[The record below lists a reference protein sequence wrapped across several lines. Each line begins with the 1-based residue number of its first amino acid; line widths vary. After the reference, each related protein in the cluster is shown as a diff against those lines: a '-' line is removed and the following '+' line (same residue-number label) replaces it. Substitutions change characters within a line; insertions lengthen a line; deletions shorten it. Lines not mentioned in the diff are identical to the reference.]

1 MTTFQQIVKRLASFW
16 ESHGCLIQ
24 PGYDVEKG
32 AGTFNPATFLRALG
46 PEPYKAAYIEPCRRP
61 TDGRYGTNPNRVQHY
76 FQYQV
81 MLKPAPENILDL
93 YLHSLEAIGFSL
105 NEHDI
110 RFVHDDWEAP
120 SQGAWGL
127 GWEVW
132 MDGME
137 VTQFTYFQ
145 AVGGL
150 EAERITGEITY
161 GLERL
166 AMYLQKVDSFFD
178 LQWNEQVTYGDL
190 YFRNEVEWSQYN
202 FEESSIDLWQTLFQR
217 AEQEAKQ
224 LILKKLPIPAYD
236 FVVKAAHAFNLLD
249 ARGAIS
255 VTERTGIIARIR
267 DLSKQ
272 VAELYLSSRKEQGYP
287 LMERFP
293 DSKPHFPVLP
303 PLSPVLLAS
312 DKNQTEDF
320 LLEIGL
326 EELPASFVPIG
337 MEGLGRTFR
346 RFFEEHC
353 ISFRDLKLYA
363 TPRRLT
369 LFVEQVHLWSSP
381 KSSEKKGPPL
391 SQCFRSDGVLL
402 PAGEGF
408 FRGLHIEPITLSE
421 IQSGK
426 HPLVSIRS
434 IKDVPYLFGR
444 TTPVAE
450 ATARLL
456 QEALPRLILSLEFP
470 KKMRWGD
477 EEVSF
482 ARPIRWL
489 VALLGREVL
498 PFQIGRVTS
507 GSETFG
513 HRQLSP
519 GALHIPHPREYLP
532 LLRNAQV
539 LADPEERRAL
549 VLQQLY
555 HLEQEEGVE
564 IIEKE
569 RVLPQVLH
577 LVEKPFIA
585 IAPFDSQFLAIPQEV
600 LVSEMVEHQKYF
612 PVNRGDTLS
621 PQFVITANVPVTRAI
636 QEGNQRVLS
645 ARLADGSFL
654 YREGVKVPLLSLHK
668 KLQNIVFQKELGSLW
683 DKVERLKR
691 GGLFLQKM
699 LSIGH
704 VSLIERAAALAKT
717 DLASGMVFEFPELQ
731 GTIGK
736 QYALAQGENTEVAS
750 AIEEHWWPK
759 GEKGALP
766 STETGLLLSLA
777 DKLDNLVGYF
787 AAGMKPTS
795 SSDPYGLRRQ
805 VLGIARMLLARKIF
819 LPLQETLK
827 FFQEGLPPHV
837 QSRLDVQEVFTFL
850 IARLRTIFQEEGFSK
865 EETEAVLSR
874 GCEDVY
880 DAYCRLFALRTFRR
894 HHPVAFSALLEV
906 FKRAKGQLEEKVS
919 DTITPNLLHEPS
931 EKNLY
936 LLLQESAPRFQALVK
951 EGSYQEAYLLMAAFQ
966 APLDALF
973 SEVKILAE
981 NPSLRANRL
990 ALLYRVFALFEQLL
1004 DFRKMQV
1011 QA

>member
-1 MTTFQQIVKRLASFW
+1 MTTFQQIVKRLACFW

-24 PGYDVEKG
+24 PGYDLEKG

-93 YLHSLEAIGFSL
+93 YLRSLEAIGFSL
-105 NEHDI
+105 HEHDI

-202 FEESSIDLWQTLFQR
+202 FEESSVDLWQTLFQR

-224 LILKKLPIPAYD
+224 LIGKKLPIPAYD

-287 LMERFP
+287 LMGRFP
-293 DSKPHFPVLP
+293 DSPSCLPVLP
-303 PLSPVLLAS
+303 PLSPALIAS
-312 DKNQTEDF
+312 EKNQKEDF

-337 MEGLGRTFR
+337 MEGLERTFR

-353 ISFRDLKLYA
+353 ISFRDLMLYA
-363 TPRRLT
+363 TPRRLA
-369 LFVEQVHLWSSP
+369 LFVEQLHLWSSP
-381 KSSEKKGPPL
+381 ASSEKKGPPL
-391 SQCFRSDGVLL
+391 AHCFQPDGVLL
-402 PAGEGF
+402 PAGAGF
-408 FRGLHIEPITLSE
+408 FRGLSLEPVPLSE
-421 IQSGK
+421 IESGK

-434 IKDVPYLFGR
+434 LKDVPYLFGR
-444 TTPVAE
+444 TSPVAKS
-450 ATARLL
+450 TAILL
-456 QEALPRLILSLEFP
+456 QEALPRLILGLEFP

-477 EEVSF
+477 EEVAF

-489 VALLGREVL
+489 VALLGREVI

-507 GSETFG
+507 GWETFG

-519 GALHIPHPREYLP
+519 GALHIPHPREYLS
-532 LLRNAQV
+532 LLRDAQV
-539 LADPEERRAL
+539 LADPEERKAL
-549 VLQQLY
+549 LLQQLH

-564 IIEKE
+564 ILEKE

-612 PVNRGDTLS
+612 PVSRGEALS
-621 PQFVITANVPVTRAI
+621 PQFVITANVPATRAI

-645 ARLADGSFL
+645 ARLADGAFL

-683 DKVERLKR
+683 DKGERLKR
-691 GGLFLQKM
+691 GALFLQKR
-699 LSIGH
+699 LSLSL
-704 VSLIERAAALAKT
+704 VSLVERAADLAKA

-736 QYALAQGENTEVAS
+736 RYALAQGEDTEVAS

-777 DKLDNLVGYF
+777 DKLDNLVSYF
-787 AAGMKPTS
+787 AVGMKPTS

-805 VLGIARMLLARKIF
+805 VLGVARMLLARKIF
-819 LPLQETLK
+819 LPLQETLE
-827 FFQEGLPPHV
+827 FFQRGLPSHL
-837 QSRLDVQEVFTFL
+837 QSRLDVREVLAFL
-850 IARLRTIFQEEGFSK
+850 HARLRTIFHEEGFSK
-865 EETEAVLSR
+865 EETEAILSR

-880 DAYCRLFALRTFRR
+880 DAYCRLLALRAFRLQ
-894 HHPVAFSALLEV
+894 HPAAFSALLEV
-906 FKRAKGQLEEKVS
+906 FKRAKGQIEEKVS
-919 DTITPNLLHEPS
+919 DTINPSLLQEPS
-931 EKNLY
+931 EKKLY
-936 LLLQESAPRFQALVK
+936 YLLQESAPKFQAFVK
-951 EGSYQEAYLLMAAFQ
+951 EGAYQEAYLLMAAFQ
-966 APLDALF
+966 APLDLLF
-973 SEVKILAE
+973 HEVKILAE
-981 NPSLRANRL
+981 DPFLRANRL

-1011 QA
+1011 